1 MNRIDLS
8 SAGGLR
14 LPRVGSRLVPAL
26 AALAI
31 AVPAF
36 AVAPP
41 ADEGK
46 AERAAG
52 QRRFDQLCVTCHGP
66 AGDGTSGRAPKLQG
80 RTDLSTA
87 QIHERIVTGKHGEHP
102 MPPWGT
108 VLDEKA
114 IGELVAYVSW
124 LGTQHGKVEH
134 AGLAPF
140 DLKDPARIEAGHKRF
155 NRTCAGYCHGYEGVG
170 GRAPD
175 FKGRT
180 DLTAED
186 MYQTIYHGREAEDV
200 MPPWGGALTDE
211 MIWEL
216 VAYLQYLGTQPA
228 E

>member
-1 MNRIDLS
+1 MSRVEKSFPQRIQHVLLAFAGIALS
-8 SAGGLR
+8 AS
-14 LPRVGSRLVPAL
+14 
-26 AALAI
+26 
-31 AVPAF
+31 AF

-41 ADEGK
+41 AKDET
-46 AERAAG
+46 ADTTAG
-52 QRRFDQLCVTCHGP
+52 QHRFEKLCVTCHGP
-66 AGDGTSGRAPKLQG
+66 SGNGAPGRAPKLQG
-80 RTDLSTA
+80 RTDLTEA
-87 QIHERIVTGKHGEHP
+87 AIHDRIVTGKHGEHP

-124 LGTQHGKVEH
+124 LGTQQGKVEH

-140 DLKDPARIEAGHKRF
+140 DLKDPERIEAGHKRF
-155 NRTCAGYCHGYEGVG
+155 NKTCAGYCHGYEGVG

-175 FKGRT
+175 FKGRD

-186 MYQTIYHGREAEDV
+186 MYQTIYHGREGADV
-200 MPPWGGALTDE
+200 MPPWGGALSDE
-211 MIWEL
+211 IIWEL